1 MLVNVVQQ
9 SFSVLD
15 DIVNIFGTLSST
27 FGETMNNGNGKQ
39 HARLFAEDITSMLDA
54 DLSRCAMTI
63 YLALRIRSA
72 PGGDFWTDHGTLAE
86 MFATTKNRFHPKSV
100 SRAIAELCGAG
111 LIKREG
117 KTNRTRYLVIN
128 SGIYQEY
135 ATNKGQ
141 S

>member
-9 SFSVLD
+9 SFPVLD

-72 PGGDFWTDHGTLAE
+72 PGGDFWTDHAALAGMIE
-86 MFATTKNRFHPKSV
+86 NSRIKYHRTTV
-100 SRAIAELCGAG
+100 SRAITELCDAG

-128 SGIYQEY
+128 SGIYQEC
-135 ATNKGQ
+135 AKNEEQ